1 MNYLYEAL
9 DRPARLYIKQC
20 PHCGLKYFGKTI
32 VEDIENYSGS
42 GVYWTRHLEKHRV
55 EAVHLWNSNW
65 YYDTSI
71 TRFSLKFSRMNK
83 ISESSNWANLIDEN
97 GLNGG
102 DTSHLIDYSK
112 CVENRRKTVSDP
124 KWRETVL
131 LEQKIKERKKKT
143 DPEWINTIGK
153 KRSEEQSKSV
163 SATMND
169 PIWIENIGKNA
180 RKKISNSVKETIN
193 TKEWKEKHY
202 KRCEHCDKGPMPKR
216 NYKTWHGEN
225 CKNKK

>member
-9 DRPARLYIKQC
+9 DKPTRLYIKQC

-42 GVYWTRHLEKHRV
+42 GVYWTRHLEKHGV
-55 EAVHLWNSNW
+55 EPVHLWKSDW

-71 TRFSLKFSRMNK
+71 TRFSLKFSRINK
-83 ISESSNWANLIDEN
+83 ILESSNWANMIDEN

-112 CVENRRKTVSDP
+112 CVENRRKTVSDT

-131 LEQKIKERKKKT
+131 AEQLAKERKTKS
-143 DPEWINTIGK
+143 DPQWVETIGK
-153 KRSEEQSKSV
+153 KRAKKQSESV
-163 SATMND
+163 SKTMKD
-169 PIWIENIGKNA
+169 PQWIETTGKNA
-180 RKKISNSVKETIN
+180 RKKISDTMKIE
-193 TKEWKEKHY
+193 EWKSKHQ
-202 KRCEHCDKGPMPKR
+202 KQCEYCGKGPMPKGVY
-216 NYKTWHGEN
+216 NKWHGGN